1 MAVSI
6 DKVKSGSAAAKAGLK
21 RGETLLSMNG
31 HEVCDVLDYQFFET
45 EAQLQLEI
53 KNQKGDCRCVKVYKE
68 EGRELGLSF
77 ETYLMDKQ
85 HSCRNK
91 CMFCFIDQLPKGM
104 RETLYFKDDDSRL
117 SFLFGNYITLT
128 NLTDHEVE
136 RIISMHISPVNISV
150 HTTDPELRVRMMKNK
165 QAGERLALLKRFSDA
180 GIAMNCQLVLVPGVN
195 DGEALEKSVKDLLA
209 LPTVGSVA
217 CVPVGLTK
225 YRDGLEKIEPFEKA
239 SAQAVLDI
247 VHRLGDESLKEN
259 GARRIFASDEF
270 YLKAEQPIPEVD
282 FYEEL
287 LQLENGVGM
296 WSLFRYEA
304 LRRLEELP
312 EKRKGKK
319 KLAVV
324 TGVAAFPL
332 MKYIVDIAAEKWHNF
347 ECEVYAVKNEF
358 FGEKITVAGLITGGD
373 IANQLEGKVQ
383 KTEILIP
390 DVMLRHENDMFLDN
404 MTPKQLAKR
413 IGGKVRVI
421 GSDGVSFADA
431 LYGGKIK

>member
-1 MAVSI
+1 MAVKI
-6 DKVKSGSAAAKAGLK
+6 DKVRLGSAAAKAGVK
-21 RGETLLSMNG
+21 KGDTLHAING
-31 HEVCDVLDYQFFET
+31 HEIEDVLDYQFYET
-45 EAQLQLEI
+45 EADLELKI
-53 KNQKGDCRCVKVYKE
+53 ESAKGGCRCVNVGKA
-68 EGRELGLSF
+68 EGQDLGLSF
-77 ETYLMDKQ
+77 ETYLMDSQ
-85 HSCRNK
+85 RSCRNK

-136 RIISMHISPVNISV
+136 RIISMHISPVNVSV

-165 QAGERLALLKRFSDA
+165 QAGERLQLLKKFSDA

-225 YRDGLEKIEPFEKA
+225 HRDGLEEIEPFNKE

-247 VHRLGDESLKEN
+247 VHRLGDESKEKC

-270 YLKAEQPIPEVD
+270 YLKAQKNIPDVE

-304 LRRLEELP
+304 LASLEDAKP
-312 EKRKGKK
+312 PKGKRS
-319 KLAVV
+319 LGLV
-324 TGVAAFPL
+324 TGVAAAPL
-332 MKYIVDIAAEKWHNF
+332 MQNIVDIAAEKWHNF
-347 ECEVYAVKNEF
+347 DCEVYAIRNDF

-373 IANQLEGKVQ
+373 IIKQLKGKALP
-383 KTEILIP
+383 KELLIP
-390 DVMLRHENDMFLDN
+390 DVMLRHERDMFLDN
-404 MTPKQLAKR
+404 VTPKMIAKELGVK
-413 IGGKVRVI
+413 IKVINSDGASLVAALNGGK
-421 GSDGVSFADA
+421 
-431 LYGGKIK
+431 

>member
-1 MAVSI
+1 MAVNI
-6 DKVKSGSAAAKAGLK
+6 ENVRRGSAAAKAGIK
-21 RGETLLSMNG
+21 KGDTLLCMNG
-31 HEVCDVLDYQFFET
+31 HDIQDVLDYQFFEG
-45 EAQLQLEI
+45 EAQLEI
-53 KNQKGDCRCVKVYKE
+53 KIEAAKGGCRCVNIDKA
-68 EGRELGLSF
+68 EGQDLGLSF
-77 ETYLMDKQ
+77 SSYLMDEQ
-85 HSCRNK
+85 RSCRNK

-104 RETLYFKDDDSRL
+104 RDTLYFKDDDSRL

-165 QAGERLALLKRFSDA
+165 HAGEKLSLIKRFADA

-195 DGEALEKSVKDLLA
+195 DSAALEKSITDLLA

-225 YRDGLEKIEPFEKA
+225 YRDGLEKIEPFDKEG
-239 SAQAVLDI
+239 AQAVLDI
-247 VHRLGDESLKEN
+247 VHRLGDESVEKC

-270 YLKAEQPIPEVD
+270 YLKAEKAIPEVD

-304 LRRLEELP
+304 ARRLEELP
-312 EKRKGKK
+312 NSRKKRKIS
-319 KLAVV
+319 VV
-324 TGVAAFPL
+324 TGVAAAPL

-373 IANQLEGKVQ
+373 IADQLAGKVD

-404 MTPKQLAKR
+404 MTPKQLAKKL
-413 IGGKVRVI
+413 GCKVKVI
-421 GSDGVSFADA
+421 SSDGASFADA
-431 LYGGKIK
+431 LYGGKSK